1 MKMKKELENIGYDKF
16 DVILLDGGHEI
27 NDQEI
32 EKRYFLIIL
41 GNLQIDET
49 DSA

>member
-1 MKMKKELENIGYDKF
+1 MAPAGDVMKMKKEFENIGYDKF

-32 EKRYFLIIL
+32 EKLKKYYKNKF
-41 GNLQIDET
+41 
-49 DSA
+49 

>member
-1 MKMKKELENIGYDKF
+1 MAPAGDVMKMKKELENIGYDKF

-32 EKRYFLIIL
+32 EKLKIYYKNKF
-41 GNLQIDET
+41 
-49 DSA
+49 